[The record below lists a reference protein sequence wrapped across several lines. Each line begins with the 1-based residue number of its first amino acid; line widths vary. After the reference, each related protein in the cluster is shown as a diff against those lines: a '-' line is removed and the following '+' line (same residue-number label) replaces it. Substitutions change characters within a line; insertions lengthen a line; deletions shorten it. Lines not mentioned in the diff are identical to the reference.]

1 MSEVADQTLQAVATE
16 IGATLGDARSALEA
30 YAERMADPAPL
41 ATCAIRLHEVFGVL
55 RVIEVHGAAL
65 LAEEMEF
72 VARFLS
78 AAPPEIRNQP
88 EGLDPLMRAMVQ
100 LPAYLERVLA
110 GGRDVPLVLLPLLN
124 DLRAVRGQALLSEG
138 TLLLLNLTSDRQPEP
153 SSNRAGE
160 TPMDVAQWAGRLRP
174 RFQVALLGVLRG
186 ERIPQHL
193 EVLAQIAERL
203 EKTSKRQPVFQL
215 WWVVGAVLEAL
226 RSGNADGAATLK
238 RLLGQVDRE
247 MKRLHEVGEA
257 RYAET
262 PPVDLLNNLLYF
274 VARTPATGD
283 RITAV
288 RASFRLQDL
297 LPVSAE
303 VEDQRASLSAPS
315 VKLMETVGAAIKEDL
330 ARVKDAL
337 DIFVRSGGAHVSDL
351 SGQTDLLRKIGDTL
365 GVLGLAESRA
375 IVQEQLRALDLII
388 SSGATP
394 ATDNLI
400 DIAAALIRVE
410 DSLEPQLV
418 GMILPKEPSSTTAPI
433 EATDAEF
440 RQVQAAVLRECIVN
454 LAHIKEAFAATIS
467 GHDGSGAAQVPNLI
481 RGIAAGLMMLG
492 RTRAIE
498 IFERIGRHVAA
509 VVTVGADSSSQR
521 LDRLADAIVSIEY
534 YMETLQSGRS
544 EPLYMLDNAEACLR
558 VLESALPAP
567 AVPASVTPVN
577 LLSTAPLEMPSEKL
591 SVEPSSGVESVDES
605 GVYRAVP
612 QKPAPVPA
620 AAPDS
625 IANAISAEVDPD
637 LVELFIEEAREEL
650 PKIHDS
656 LQAWDLNPLDD
667 EALTR
672 LRRSFH
678 TLKGSGR
685 MVGAR
690 LVGDYAWAIENLL
703 NRIISGTRTR
713 TASLLGVL
721 RDAVAGLPALI
732 DQLETRQPP
741 TFGVADLMNRL
752 HGLSEGRDAEPASED
767 SDEVAGRDESEQPA
781 TQFGEPSPW
790 MIATSVLLTA
800 EPPQAAVKPEPASS
814 TPLEVPDRFVRARDL
829 EVPPD
834 DQDVPLRPSLESS
847 PADHDGTLVEIYRA
861 EVVNHISAIRAWV
874 AARDGRQAPHAVT
887 DDLYRACH
895 TLAGASR
902 MAGMAQGTE
911 LAEPLNLVIRRFHDQ
926 GNGLPDEAISLLLDY
941 ADAFSQV
948 ADPAQLPR
956 LSRDQTDALQ
966 SRLMAL
972 EAASSGSLDTPPVE
986 VADEMPVQHSSAVD
1000 MATTGSFATIDFDP
1014 EIATIF
1020 SEEASELLESAARA
1034 IDRLEQNSRDVDALT
1049 ALKRYLHT
1057 LKGGARM
1064 AGVPTMGELAHEFE
1078 SLLTRAESFGS
1089 LQSNDLVPLLVSG
1102 LDAFESMRRTVQDG
1116 RPAEPATDIVARIRA
1131 ASAPSPQLPT
1141 LRASDVEQPEPQLT
1155 AAAEPLPVVEPP
1167 LVTEVARGSMSPLEP
1182 GVLSESST
1190 SPREADRASSEPASD
1205 IGEQKSTIP
1214 TESAAPVSM
1223 VVVAAA
1229 PAPESDLSALS
1240 PASPP
1245 REDRQDLA
1253 RVDAE
1258 LLDSLLNGAGE
1269 VSIQRARLEQQLT
1282 GVDANLGELARV
1294 VSRLRDQLRK
1304 LEIETEAQILHRY
1317 DDERKRDGFDPLEM
1331 DRYSTLQQYSRA
1343 LAESASDVA
1352 SIQSILEG
1360 QLREA
1365 QGLLT
1370 QQARVVTDLQNGL
1383 MRTRMV
1389 PFQRHIPRLTRIVR
1403 QAAVETGKQVELVVT
1418 GATGEL
1424 DRQVLER
1431 MLAPFEH
1438 MLRNAVVHGIES
1450 PERRHVSGKANDGR
1464 IEMSLRR
1471 EGSEVVIVVQ
1481 DDGAGLDLAAIR
1493 AKAVSLGLV
1502 NARQTLSDADA
1513 MQLILEPG
1521 FSTASVVTQ
1530 SAGRGVGMD
1539 VVTTEVKRLGGSLR
1553 IDSTPG
1559 QGTRFTIRL
1568 PFTLAVSQ
1576 ALILRAGTEIY
1587 ALPLPTVES
1596 VVRLPKSVVLRH
1608 LNEDVPT
1615 WSYGDQTYAFRHLGL
1630 FIGGRPSE
1638 LPAQDVPVPVVL
1650 IRAGDSSTA
1659 VVADELV
1666 GSREIVIKNVGPLV
1680 ASIRG
1685 IAGATMLGDGRIVV
1699 ILDLGALV
1707 RGDWRSRV
1715 YGPPDEERADR
1726 RTFALVVDDSITVR
1740 RVTQRLLERNGM
1752 RVVTARDGIEALA
1765 ILQDQIPDVI
1775 LLDIEMPRMDGYEV
1789 AARIRADERLKQVP
1803 IVMITSRV
1811 GEKHRARAIEIGVD
1825 DYLGKPYQESQLLD
1839 AIEPLVSRGRTAT

>member
-16 IGATLGDARSALEA
+16 IGATLADARTALEA

-41 ATCAIRLHEVFGVL
+41 NECAARLHEVFGVL

-65 LAEEMEF
+65 LAEEMEL
-72 VARFLS
+72 VTRFLA
-78 AAPPEIRNQP
+78 AAPPETRNQP

-153 SSNRAGE
+153 SSARPGE
-160 TPMDVAQWAGRLRP
+160 TSMDVAQWARRLRP

-186 ERIPQHL
+186 ERLGQHL
-193 EVLAQIAERL
+193 DVLAQVAERL

-238 RLLGQVDRE
+238 RLLGQADRE
-247 MKRLHEVGEA
+247 MKRLHEIGEA

-262 PPVDLLNNLLYF
+262 PPIDLLNNLLYF
-274 VARTPATGD
+274 VARTPATGE
-283 RITAV
+283 RIAAV

-297 LPVSAE
+297 LPVSTE

-337 DIFVRSGGAHVSDL
+337 DVFVRSGGVHIADL
-351 SGQTDLLRKIGDTL
+351 SGQTEMLRKIGDTL
-365 GVLGLAESRA
+365 GVLGLAESRT
-375 IVQEQLRALDLII
+375 IVQEQLRALDAMI
-388 SSGATP
+388 SVGATP
-394 ATDNLI
+394 ATDQLI

-418 GMILPKEPSSTTAPI
+418 GMILPKEPSPSMAPM

-454 LAHIKEAFAATIS
+454 LAHIKEAVAATIS
-467 GHDGSGAAQVPNLI
+467 GHDASGGAQVPGLI
-481 RGIAAGLMMLG
+481 RGIVAGLMMLG

-498 IFERIGRHVAA
+498 IFERIGRHVVAA
-509 VVTVGADSSSQR
+509 VSAGAESSSQR
-521 LDRLADAIVSIEY
+521 LDRLADSIVSIEY

-558 VLESALPAP
+558 VLESTSTAP
-567 AVPASVTPVN
+567 VAAPMVTPVN
-577 LLSTAPLEMPSEKL
+577 LLATGPLEAPSEP
-591 SVEPSSGVESVDES
+591 PSDVSSTGSASIEES
-605 GVYRAVP
+605 GVYRAPPPVVQPVP
-612 QKPAPVPA
+612 VPVPA
-620 AAPDS
+620 S
-625 IANAISAEVDPD
+625 IDNAVSGEVDPD
-637 LVELFIEEAREEL
+637 LIELFIEEAREEL
-650 PKIHDS
+650 SKIHSS
-656 LQAWDLNPLDD
+656 LQAWDRNPLDD

-752 HGLSEGRDAEPASED
+752 HALSEGRDGETVSDDFEESVSSSDKDGSAAQAS
-767 SDEVAGRDESEQPA
+767 
-781 TQFGEPSPW
+781 EPSPW

-800 EPPQAAVKPEPASS
+800 ASPTDSVQTQPSPPA
-814 TPLEVPDRFVRARDL
+814 PLEVPDRFVRAENLDL
-829 EVPPD
+829 PVEDLPPPVPP
-834 DQDVPLRPSLESS
+834 SS
-847 PADHDGTLVEIYRA
+847 VNPQSDHDGTLVEIYRA
-861 EVVNHISAIRAWV
+861 EVINHISAIRAWV
-874 AARDGRQAPHAVT
+874 AARSGRLAPHPVT

-902 MAGMAQGTE
+902 MAGMSQGTE
-911 LAEPLNLVIRRFHDQ
+911 LAEPLNLVIRRFYDQ

-948 ADPAQLPR
+948 ADPARLPR
-956 LSRDQTDALQ
+956 LSHAQADALQ
-966 SRLMAL
+966 TRLLAL
-972 EAASSGSLDTPPVE
+972 EAMSVE
-986 VADEMPVQHSSAVD
+986 VSEAPKDEVVDTVTAQSVPAAD
-1000 MATTGSFATIDFDP
+1000 MAATGSFATIDFDP
-1014 EIATIF
+1014 EIAAIF

-1034 IDRLEQNSRDVDALT
+1034 VDRLERNSRDVEALT

-1064 AGVPTMGELAHEFE
+1064 AGVPAMGELAHEFE
-1078 SLLTRAESFGS
+1078 SLLTRAEQLDAERGY
-1089 LQSNDLVPLLVSG
+1089 DLVPLLASG

-1116 RPAEPATDIVARIRA
+1116 QPAQPAVEIVARIRA
-1131 ASAPSPQLPT
+1131 AVAPALQVPT
-1141 LRASDVEQPEPQLT
+1141 LRATDIEQPEPQLT
-1155 AAAEPLPVVEPP
+1155 AAVEAGPVGEPP
-1167 LVTEVARGSMSPLEP
+1167 VVTEVARGSMAPPQLTVAAEER
-1182 GVLSESST
+1182 SESHET
-1190 SPREADRASSEPASD
+1190 PRAEP
-1205 IGEQKSTIP
+1205 TP
-1214 TESAAPVSM
+1214 APVIEESTPRAA
-1223 VVVAAA
+1223 VPSLGGATIIVAGPHSSDADIPSVTPAA
-1229 PAPESDLSALS
+1229 PA
-1240 PASPP
+1240 
-1245 REDRQDLA
+1245 REERQDLA

-1258 LLDSLLNGAGE
+1258 LLDALLNGAGE

-1294 VSRLRDQLRK
+1294 VNRLRDQLRK

-1317 DDERKRDGFDPLEM
+1317 DDERKRDDFDPLEM

-1360 QLREA
+1360 QLRDA

-1403 QAAVETGKQVELVVT
+1403 QAALETGKQVELAVT

-1438 MLRNAVVHGIES
+1438 MLRNAVVHGIEL
-1450 PERRHVSGKANDGR
+1450 PDRRQAAGKSADGR

-1493 AKAVSLGLV
+1493 AKALSIGLV
-1502 NARQTLSDADA
+1502 KARQTLSDADA

-1521 FSTASVVTQ
+1521 FSTALEVTQ

-1576 ALILRAGTEIY
+1576 ALILRAGTELY

-1608 LNEDVPT
+1608 LAEDVPS

-1638 LPAQDVPVPVVL
+1638 LPAQDIPIPVIL

-1659 VVADELV
+1659 IVADELV

-1707 RGDWRSRV
+1707 RGDWRTRV
-1715 YGPPDEERADR
+1715 YGAPDEERSDR

-1752 RVVTARDGIEALA
+1752 RVVTARDGIDALS
-1765 ILQDQIPDVI
+1765 ILNEQVPDVI

-1839 AIEPLVSRGRTAT
+1839 AIEPLVSRGRASI